1 MLWLL
6 LIITLPTENTSAR
19 MRVWRT
25 IKAVGCASLRD
36 GVWLLPARDDTRMAL
51 ESSAE
56 DTRKS
61 GGEARILETATTD
74 PQTESFVA
82 LFDRSADYTLLL
94 DELAQYDPLAND
106 LATNRKLLR
115 SFAKR
120 LAVIIETDYFPTAL
134 QATASQRLLTAEA
147 DLSARATKNEPAFR
161 QGEPEKLNTT
171 DYQNKTWATRQDL
184 WADRLASAWLIRRFI
199 DPQAQFLWLMDTT
212 DCPTDALGFDFDEAR
227 FTHVGPYVTFEAL
240 MLSFGL
246 ERDEALQRLGKLVH
260 ALDVGGSAPEAAGF
274 LPLLQGLKR
283 RVVDDDQLL
292 REGGQLLDDLY
303 YAFSTQEHAL

>member
-6 LIITLPTENTSAR
+6 LVITLPTENTSAR

-25 IKAVGCASLRD
+25 IKALGCASLRD
-36 GVWLLPARDDTRMAL
+36 GVWLLPVRDSTRMAL

-61 GGEARILETATTD
+61 GGEAWILETATTE

-82 LFDRSADYTLLL
+82 LFDRSADYTALL

-106 LATNRKLLR
+106 LTTNRKLLR

-134 QATASQRLLTAEA
+134 QATASQRLLAAEA
-147 DLSARATKNEPAFR
+147 DLSARAAKNEPAFR
-161 QGEPEKLNTT
+161 QGEPEKLNPT

-199 DPQAQFLWLMDTT
+199 DPQAQFFWLADTAE
-212 DCPTDALGFDFDEAR
+212 CPADALGFDFDGAH
-227 FTHVGPYVTFEAL
+227 FTHVGRYVTFEAL
-240 MLSFGL
+240 ILSFGL
-246 ERDEALQRLGKLVH
+246 EQNAALQRLGKLVH
-260 ALDVGGSAPEAAGF
+260 TLDVGGSSPEAVGF
-274 LPLLQGLKR
+274 LPLLQGLKH

-303 YAFSTQEHAL
+303 YAFSIQEPAS